1 MALFALLNVNRYER
15 TCLMTDGSS
24 YRGGGGMLAE
34 MLDGSRISGDPQVK
48 ITRAYGR

>member
-1 MALFALLNVNRYER
+1 MLDDRRQQLA
-15 TCLMTDGSS
+15 
-24 YRGGGGMLAE
+24 GGGMLAE